1 MTWHANNKRVLSL
14 YRIIKDYDWTLQP
27 IGLVELSQALGLGL
41 KVIN

>member
-27 IGLVELSQALGLGL
+27 ISLVELSQALGLGL

>member
-14 YRIIKDYDWTLQP
+14 YRIIKDYNWTLQP
-27 IGLVELSQALGLGL
+27 ISLVELSQALGLGL

>member
-14 YRIIKDYDWTLQP
+14 YRIIKNYNWTLQL
-27 IGLVELSQALGLGL
+27 ISLVELSQTLGLGL